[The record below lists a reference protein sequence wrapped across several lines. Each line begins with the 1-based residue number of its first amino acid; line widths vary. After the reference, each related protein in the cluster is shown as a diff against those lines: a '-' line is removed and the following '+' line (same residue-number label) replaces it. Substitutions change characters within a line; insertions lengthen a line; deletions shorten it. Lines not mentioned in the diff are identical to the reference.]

1 MTQQQVELKKGEL
14 EQSLMQE
21 QNPLK
26 NVLLNIEKDLELTQN
41 FFLDDNANY
50 KKIIPRKEM
59 KKSRNRNGK
68 NYSPTKVKVQN
79 FLTNIFHNRL
89 KNVGFNN
96 ASFIT
101 DCYTYVLLNLNPFFL
116 ERKFDDNIDR
126 DYVLTLWNYLI
137 PCKFYIYICR
147 NDDFIELN
155 KLSLKYQN
163 AYDFFD
169 TLTTFLNSKDFFK
182 KMR

>member
-1 MTQQQVELKKGEL
+1 MTQQQEVLKKGEL

-26 NVLLNIEKDLELTQN
+26 NVLMNMEKDLGLTQN
-41 FFLDDNANY
+41 FLMDDNANY
-50 KKIIPRKEM
+50 EKIVPRKGM
-59 KKSRNRNGK
+59 KKSCNRNSK
-68 NYSPTKVKVQN
+68 NYSPTKVKAQN
-79 FLTNIFHNRL
+79 FLTNISY
-89 KNVGFNN
+89 NVGFNN
-96 ASFIT
+96 ASFII
-101 DCYTYVLLNLNPFFL
+101 DCYTYILLNLNPFFL
-116 ERKFDDNIDR
+116 ERKFDDKIDR

-137 PCKFYIYICR
+137 SCKFYIYICR

-155 KLSLKYQN
+155 NLSLKYQN

>member
-1 MTQQQVELKKGEL
+1 
-14 EQSLMQE
+14 MQE
-21 QNPLK
+21 HNPLK
-26 NVLLNIEKDLELTQN
+26 NVLMNIKKDRELTQN
-41 FFLDDNANY
+41 FFLDDKVNY
-50 KKIIPRKEM
+50 EKIIPRKEM
-59 KKSRNRNGK
+59 KKSRNCNSK

-79 FLTNIFHNRL
+79 FLTNISYNRL

-96 ASFIT
+96 ASFII
-101 DCYTYVLLNLNPFFL
+101 DCYTYILLNLNPFFL
-116 ERKFDDNIDR
+116 ERKLDDNIDR

-163 AYDFFD
+163 AYNFFD
-169 TLTTFLNSKDFFK
+169 TLATFLNSKDFFK